1 MGLGAFLADR
11 AGVLGRGKEQ
21 WAVVAALALVA
32 PDELEKEEHTRSI
45 QPRLRLNPR
54 TVNFMIAAP
63 RTAFPPNSEHNDKYL
78 YSSSFFFVLLL
89 FWAWRLQQNRCF
101 LTAAAGMACH
111 ELFCL
116 LQEKLAE
123 RTHFGVRVY
132 AERFHC
138 SSMASCGASFPSLC
152 CCCCRRSNSK
162 KSAAS

>member
-78 YSSSFFFVLLL
+78 FFFVLL
-89 FWAWRLQQNRCF
+89 R
-101 LTAAAGMACH
+101 
-111 ELFCL
+111 
-116 LQEKLAE
+116 
-123 RTHFGVRVY
+123 
-132 AERFHC
+132 
-138 SSMASCGASFPSLC
+138 
-152 CCCCRRSNSK
+152 
-162 KSAAS
+162 SAAVLGVATPTNPLLLDSCSRHGLP